1 MPRQAV
7 KGSRWQ
13 PDKDQRSVVT
23 VGSAVRLLQEK
34 TQSLRYPRKPL
45 GSSEAT
51 ARSTPAKSTAPG
63 IRARNVHSGA

>member
-13 PDKDQRSVVT
+13 PDKNQRSVVT

-34 TQSLRYPRKPL
+34 TQSLRYPGNLLGPPKPRRDPPRPSPL
-45 GSSEAT
+45 RQE
-51 ARSTPAKSTAPG
+51 
-63 IRARNVHSGA
+63 